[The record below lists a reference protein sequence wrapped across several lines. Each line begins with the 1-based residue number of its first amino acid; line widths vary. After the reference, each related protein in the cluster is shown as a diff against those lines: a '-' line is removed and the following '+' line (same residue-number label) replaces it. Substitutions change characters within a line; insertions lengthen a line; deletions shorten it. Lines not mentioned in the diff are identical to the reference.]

1 MTYNPLLEI
10 SVLLI
15 ARVIPQPYW
24 KDLLH
29 CSPVINDGKWTSIVI
44 IRV

>member
-10 SVLLI
+10 SVSLI
-15 ARVIPQPYW
+15 ARKNAQPYW

-29 CSPVINDGKWTSIVI
+29 CSPVINDGK
-44 IRV
+44 